1 MGLFPSKSGAVRRVP
16 TLPQDCWA
24 SALDFLP
31 YVDATV
37 ARRTFALWRKSID
50 AQLKKAQK
58 KNPNILRIAR
68 LVSTL
73 RIGDPEGKC
82 QAAMALGAML
92 TEEEDPVATAADGL
106 TIRDVGGL
114 EALVD
119 LLESGDYDAKVCAA
133 AALRRLSDDNA
144 VLSNAICIAGGIQP
158 MVNLLSTHDGDGR
171 GKFDAAWALANFSD
185 GAKPLWS
192 NKSPGVITAII
203 NAGAIAPL
211 VELLRADDAEDQ
223 DIAMLALCEMTS
235 LHQYATCPE
244 AASALL
250 DAGVVSPLVDLLRT
264 GSDYAQIHVVSLVR
278 SLQRECRCD
287 DRRRMIADAYLP
299 ALELLRTGSD
309 EVKRRVAIMAHD
321 LTLSAGDHFSN
332 HPALAAS
339 GAFPS
344 LVEMMRSDDPEAQ
357 ELAADTLRFLAWR
370 NPVNRMAIIDA
381 GALLPLI
388 DALRTS
394 VATMSTASRDSLYS
408 DALLTRPQ
416 SFASLLQKLARGSAA
431 NQTACFEA
439 GGHAP
444 LLEMLGVG
452 HEFDVGGGIM
462 SSAAG
467 AIGALVRGNAAIS
480 AALVDPELVARLMA
494 LLRSDVFHCGA
505 LTLIEDLAFDN
516 VANQAALVD
525 AGAIATLVDILRR
538 QRPYVLAEAATA
550 LGSFGRNHR
559 AALVDTGAVEL
570 LTKLAQ
576 IPSPL
581 LDYSGMQAEVRS
593 YDGLSEND
601 RISKAASSALS
612 MISPY
617 YDRPLVEE
625 GAAAFRRD
633 PNLVID
639 AEPFSAMF
647 SDSQF
652 NDLMSLAGVASSNS
666 GGEPSPKKPKTTRK
680 KAKKPKAKKGGS
692 SFFSDV
698 MNAVGPG
705 DS

>member
-1 MGLFPSKSGAVRRVP
+1 MRHGSPPRLLSREAGPHATGSVVEAYSSAANRPDAMGLFPSKSGAVRRVP

-37 ARRTFALWRKSID
+37 ARRTSALWRKSID

-211 VELLRADDAEDQ
+211 VELLRADNDDDQ
-223 DIAMLALCEMTS
+223 EVAMLALCEMTS

-344 LVEMMRSDDPEAQ
+344 LVEMMRSDDPETQ
-357 ELAADTLRFLAWR
+357 EVAVKALTSLASKE
-370 NPVNRMAIIDA
+370 PVNRMAITDA

-394 VATMSTASRDSLYS
+394 VAMMPPVTRDSP
-408 DALLTRPQ
+408 LLERPRL
-416 SFASLLQKLARGSAA
+416 FACLIRQLARGGAA
-431 NQTACFEA
+431 NQTACFDLGAHE
-439 GGHAP
+439 P
-444 LLEMLGVG
+444 LLEMLRVE
-452 HEFDVGGGIM
+452 HEWLLPCRAKLSEAVWFIE
-462 SSAAG
+462 SAAG

-480 AALVDPELVARLMA
+480 AALVNLKLVARLMA
-494 LLRSDVFHCGA
+494 LLRSEHFIFCHGP
-505 LTLIEDLAFDN
+505 
-516 VANQAALVD
+516 
-525 AGAIATLVDILRR
+525 LR
-538 QRPYVLAEAATA
+538 
-550 LGSFGRNHR
+550 
-559 AALVDTGAVEL
+559 
-570 LTKLAQ
+570 
-576 IPSPL
+576 IP
-581 LDYSGMQAEVRS
+581 
-593 YDGLSEND
+593 
-601 RISKAASSALS
+601 
-612 MISPY
+612 
-617 YDRPLVEE
+617 
-625 GAAAFRRD
+625 
-633 PNLVID
+633 
-639 AEPFSAMF
+639 
-647 SDSQF
+647 
-652 NDLMSLAGVASSNS
+652 
-666 GGEPSPKKPKTTRK
+666 
-680 KAKKPKAKKGGS
+680 
-692 SFFSDV
+692 
-698 MNAVGPG
+698 
-705 DS
+705 